1 MSRSD
6 EGRLESETM
15 SQSQLHVSV
24 RNHRRKLGYG
34 SLNSPSSVSEVV
46 INPSVMAEEMDGVKV
61 DIILILVDHIS
72 VLILDIS
79 VNNRY

>member
-1 MSRSD
+1 MND
-6 EGRLESETM
+6 NFLYEGGPESETM

-46 INPSVMAEEMDGVKV
+46 INPSVTAEEMEEVKV
-61 DIILILVDHIS
+61 YIILILVDQIRS
-72 VLILDIS
+72 DQC
-79 VNNRY
+79 

>member
-1 MSRSD
+1 MND
-6 EGRLESETM
+6 NFLFEGRLDSETM

-24 RNHRRKLGYG
+24 RNHQRKLEYG

-61 DIILILVDHIS
+61 YIILILVDQIRS
-72 VLILDIS
+72 DQC
-79 VNNRY
+79 